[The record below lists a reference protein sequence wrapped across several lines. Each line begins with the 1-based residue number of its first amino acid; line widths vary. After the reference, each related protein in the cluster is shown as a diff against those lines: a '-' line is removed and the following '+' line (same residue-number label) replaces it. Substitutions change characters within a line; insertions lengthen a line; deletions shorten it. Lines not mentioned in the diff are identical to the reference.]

1 MVYNVQPLRTA
12 EEIRDFQ
19 FWLRRTKFPERDS
32 FLFLF
37 GINNGLRISDIVK
50 LKVGDIRGVSKPVI
64 IEQKTGKRKPIY
76 TQNLQNEI
84 MTYTEFM
91 NDDDWLFLVG
101 SKADI

>member
-50 LKVGDIRGVSKPVI
+50 LKVREIRGVSKPII

-76 TQNLQNEI
+76 IQNLQQEI
-84 MTYTEFM
+84 ITYTKDM
-91 NDDDWLFLVG
+91 NDEDWLFG
-101 SKADI
+101 SVAKF